1 MSLDGAFP
9 SLSTARLQ
17 LREIVASDAPAL
29 LAIHG
34 DREAMKW
41 FGSDPLP
48 DLAAADRVIASFAN
62 MRHQPSP
69 GVRWGIVHA
78 DPARGSALLGTCG
91 VFRWNRA
98 WRTCL
103 TGYELARHAQGQ
115 GYMTEA
121 LGAVFAWA
129 FRTLEIERIEAQVH
143 PLNAPSLKLLKG
155 LGFVEEG
162 LLREAGYWLG
172 ARRDLVQ
179 LGLLEREFAFP
190 RPAARRTTRA

>member
-1 MSLDGAFP
+1 MTDETFP
-9 SLSTARLQ
+9 SLSTRRLQ

-34 DREAMKW
+34 DAEAMKW
-41 FGSDPLP
+41 FGTDPLA
-48 DLAAADRVIASFAN
+48 DLEAAEKVIAGFAN
-62 MRHQPSP
+62 LRQQPS

-78 DPARGSALLGTCG
+78 DPARGGVLLGTCG
-91 VFRWNRA
+91 VFRWNRG

-115 GYMTEA
+115 GYMAEA
-121 LGAVFAWA
+121 LRAVFTWA
-129 FRTLEIERIEAQVH
+129 FQAMAVERIEAQVH
-143 PLNAPSLKLLKG
+143 PLNTPSLALLKR

-172 ARRDLVQ
+172 ERRDLVQ
-179 LGLLEREFAFP
+179 LGLLQREFL
-190 RPAARRTTRA
+190 RN

>member
-1 MSLDGAFP
+1 MGEAFP
-9 SLSTARLQ
+9 SLSTRRLQ

-41 FGSDPLP
+41 FGTDPLP
-48 DLAAADRVIASFAN
+48 DLEAAERVIAGFAN
-62 MRHQPSP
+62 MRQAPS

-78 DPARGSALLGTCG
+78 DPGKRGSLLGTCG
-91 VFRWNRA
+91 VFRWNRG

-115 GYMTEA
+115 GYMAEA
-121 LGAVFAWA
+121 LRAIFGWA
-129 FRTLEIERIEAQVH
+129 FEAMAVDRIEAQVH
-143 PLNAPSLKLLKG
+143 PLNAPSLALLKR

-172 ARRDLVQ
+172 ERRDLVQ
-179 LGLLEREFAFP
+179 LGLLEREFVRF
-190 RPAARRTTRA
+190 